1 MSSEVIGI
9 GFQVSED
16 RGPGTDDPFS
26 ARQAEGRKSPDV
38 GFGIPDLSDFRH
50 ATRNAQPGT
59 VTGDQPPDHW
69 NLTPDTF

>member
-1 MSSEVIGI
+1 MSFYLGIPKFMSSKVIWC
-9 GFQVSED
+9 QVSED

-38 GFGIPDLSDFRH
+38 GFGIPDLSDFHH

-59 VTGDQPPDHW
+59 VTGDQPPDH
-69 NLTPDTF
+69 